1 MNASRAIAWLWCALI
16 TSVSAANWPAFRG
29 PDGSGVADEKNLPL
43 RWSTNENVAWRVP
56 LPDRGNSTPI
66 VWGERVFITQ
76 ATEGGARRRLT
87 KREIVIEQLV
97 DKCAGADLR
106 ATKILLDMLHKLERG
121 VAPTAVETVS
131 SDAADGVYELLHA
144 KLARLALAQG
154 AALPAADPSERGD
167 GAQPRAKDDDR

>member
-1 MNASRAIAWLWCALI
+1 MPSDGTRDYEVGYGRPPIGSRFKKGNNANPRGRPRKPKDLAAMLKRALDAPVVVVE
-16 TSVSAANWPAFRG
+16 S
-29 PDGSGVADEKNLPL
+29 
-43 RWSTNENVAWRVP
+43 
-56 LPDRGNSTPI
+56 
-66 VWGERVFITQ
+66 
-76 ATEGGARRRLT
+76 GARRRLT

-121 VAPTAVETVS
+121 VAPTAAETVS
-131 SDAADGVYELLHA
+131 SDAADGFYELLHA

-167 GAQPRAKDDDR
+167 GAQPRPKDDDP